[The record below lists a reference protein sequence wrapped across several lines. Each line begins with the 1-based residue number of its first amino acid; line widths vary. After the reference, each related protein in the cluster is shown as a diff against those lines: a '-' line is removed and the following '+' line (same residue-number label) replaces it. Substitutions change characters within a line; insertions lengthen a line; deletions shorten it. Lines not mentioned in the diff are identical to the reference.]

1 MKLFYATGNESKI
14 KNMRYRLSGYEVEL
28 VTPKDLGIHIRV
40 EETGAQPTENARL
53 MARDY
58 FEQTGL
64 PTLAADSGLYID
76 GIPEELQ
83 PGLHVRRVNGRT
95 LSEDEMISRY
105 SSLAAEYGG
114 ILRARYMTGLVM
126 ICRGREYTAKIPDDD
141 VLITG
146 EPNSNRRHRGNPLDV
161 VTVCPANGKYFND
174 CSLEELSVLAGSFDR
189 KCIRFLQ
196 ESGIIPEKSCGGIV
210 CTIRNGR
217 IEYLLIEESGGFHSF
232 PKGHMETGES
242 ERETA
247 IREIREETGLKL
259 DLIEGFREVDEY
271 IPAENAGVCRQVVYF
286 LAEYSEQLPRIEIP
300 EEVRSI
306 KSLDLEAALAL
317 LEHEGPRRILLAADR
332 YIRRKRVVVLP
343 YDEAWNR
350 DFIRISTRIK
360 SALEGLAIRIEHVGS
375 TSVPGL
381 SAKPIID
388 LDVVIED
395 GSWLEAVIT
404 ALGGIGYRHEGD
416 LGIAGREAF
425 AYEGK
430 EHLRKHHLYVCP
442 SNSAELKRHL
452 AFRDYLRA
460 RPEAAREYGR
470 IKEEGAALYP
480 YDIEKYIEHKSPFIE
495 RIYAE
500 IGI

>member
-40 EETGAQPTENARL
+40 EETGATPTENARL
-53 MARDY
+53 KARAY

-126 ICRGREYTAKIPDDD
+126 ICRGREYTAEIPDDD

-286 LAEYSEQLPRIEIP
+286 LAEYSEQLRGS
-300 EEVRSI
+300 RS
-306 KSLDLEAALAL
+306 
-317 LEHEGPRRILLAADR
+317 
-332 YIRRKRVVVLP
+332 RRKSDRSR
-343 YDEAWNR
+343 AWIWRLRWLCSNMR
-350 DFIRISTRIK
+350 GLGGSCLRQTGISGE
-360 SALEGLAIRIEHVGS
+360 SASLSCRMMRHGTGTS
-375 TSVPGL
+375 SGSVPGSKAPWRDL
-381 SAKPIID
+381 PSESNMSAAPPCRD
-388 LDVVIED
+388 
-395 GSWLEAVIT
+395 
-404 ALGGIGYRHEGD
+404 
-416 LGIAGREAF
+416 
-425 AYEGK
+425 
-430 EHLRKHHLYVCP
+430 CP
-442 SNSAELKRHL
+442 PNRSS
-452 AFRDYLRA
+452 
-460 RPEAAREYGR
+460 
-470 IKEEGAALYP
+470 I
-480 YDIEKYIEHKSPFIE
+480 SMWS
-495 RIYAE
+495 
-500 IGI
+500 